1 MDKLSAVLNQFSI
14 TTGVFYSG
22 KLCGTSSFDSTKEQE
37 GHLHFL
43 ESGSMRVTTPS
54 GKLLNITEPSV
65 LFYPKPS
72 VHELR
77 AEQGDD
83 ANVVCATIRYGT
95 GSNNPLANALPPFVA
110 ITLSDDVALKN
121 TAQWLFEEALQKRQG
136 REAIMNRLTE
146 IFLITLLRHAMDS
159 DLVDQGLLTGLAHP
173 QLAKVITALHAR
185 PSENWTLQEMAS
197 LATMSRSKFIE
208 TFKEKVGYSPG
219 DYLLEWRVGVA
230 QTLLKKG
237 KPVGWV
243 ANEVGYE
250 NASAL
255 ARVFRK
261 KTGQSPREWLTLNQ
275 VAE

>member
-1 MDKLSAVLNQFSI
+1 
-14 TTGVFYSG
+14 
-22 KLCGTSSFDSTKEQE
+22 
-37 GHLHFL
+37 
-43 ESGSMRVTTPS
+43 MRVTTPS